1 MTDIQKV
8 ILHAELIQRGLSE
21 IKANRIIELL
31 TDKPE
36 NVQLAFYYRCL
47 GETQSSI
54 ADILHVSRRQ
64 VSYYLSEN
72 CISIYTYLGGSHER
86 MD

>member
-1 MTDIQKV
+1 MTSIQKI
-8 ILHAELIQRGLSE
+8 ILHADLIQRGITE

-31 TDKPE
+31 ADKPE

-47 GETQSSI
+47 GETQESI
-54 ADILHVSRRQ
+54 GDILHVTQQQ

-72 CISIYTYLGGSHER
+72 CENIKNLLKGFAIC
-86 MD
+86 